1 LRPAFRFPGASHED
15 LNLIVLAAVFA
26 CGSALASQEHVVAQK
41 DKSFSTKKLDIKV
54 GDKVAFRNDD
64 GFSHN
69 IFSLT
74 DAMPFDLGTYGS
86 GPAEDG
92 DLQQGRQVRNRVRD
106 PSGHAHGGQR
116 RAVIACSSRVA
127 HAPCSR

>member
-1 LRPAFRFPGASHED
+1 MKNLNRVGA
-15 LNLIVLAAVFA
+15 LAAALVCVA
-26 CGSALASQEHVVAQK
+26 ALASQEHTVSQK
-41 DKSFSTKKLDIKV
+41 DKAFSTKKLDIKV

-86 GPAEDG
+86 GQMKTVTFNKAGKFEIECAIHPDM
-92 DLQQGRQVRNRVRD
+92 RM
-106 PSGHAHGGQR
+106 
-116 RAVIACSSRVA
+116 VINVQ
-127 HAPCSR
+127 